1 VEAYLKKAGAD
12 VASFVRFEVG
22 AGIEKKQED
31 YVAEVMKAARG
42 G

>member
-1 VEAYLKKAGAD
+1 LKKAGGE